1 MKISFVLTIILA
13 INLQISATAT
23 IFVKENATGN
33 GTSWEDATG
42 DLQAALQRAEK
53 GTQIWVGE
61 GIYYPADCDVCNDR
75 ARSIVFNVKDGVALY
90 GGFAG
95 TESKLSQRKWRQYP
109 TTLSGNIGRADN
121 LDNSFSIIY
130 TRNVSKET
138 IVDGFL
144 ITDGNADGMAV
155 ERDFTRAGAG
165 WYNDGENGISNPII
179 RNCIFMYNQA
189 SEGGAIFN
197 NGYKGM
203 ANPNIKNCTFVNNLA
218 ATSGGAVFN
227 YTKGSAERKVG
238 KFTNCKFVS
247 NEAKI
252 GGGVFSMGRAD
263 LVENEMEF
271 CTFLNNK
278 AKTGQDWHIESA
290 GVPSTELQRV
300 MEDSRGASM

>member
-1 MKISFVLTIILA
+1 MKSLLFLTTTLIFS
-13 INLQISATAT
+13 LQLSATEI

-33 GTSWEDATG
+33 GTSWENATG
-42 DLQAALQRAEK
+42 DLQAALKVATK
-53 GTQIWVGE
+53 GTQIWVAE
-61 GIYYPADCDVCNDR
+61 GTYYPADCDKCNDR
-75 ARSIVFNVKDGVALY
+75 ARSIVFNINDGVKLY

-95 TESKLSQRKWRQYP
+95 TENKLAQRKWRKHP

-138 IVDGFL
+138 VVDGFL
-144 ITDGNADGMAV
+144 ISDGNADGMAV

-165 WYNDGENGISNPII
+165 WYNDGENGISNPTI

-197 NGYKGM
+197 NGYNGL
-203 ANPNIKNCTFVNNLA
+203 ANPHMRNCTFVNNLA

-227 YTKGSAERKVG
+227 YTKNSNDRKVG

-263 LVENEMEF
+263 MVENEMEF
-271 CTFLNNK
+271 CTFMNNK
-278 AKTGQDWHIESA
+278 AKTGQDWHIEN
-290 GVPSTELQRV
+290 GVPSSELRKV
-300 MEDSRGASM
+300 IEDSRGASM